1 MKIFSRGS
9 GEDARL
15 TSTLASD
22 SPESFWTCVRSKA
35 MPAARWICTTTK
47 RDERWVIV
55 KWTRQSAF
63 KWHRWRRERR
73 LLIAIVH
80 LLSSLKPVLVLW
92 ESPSFC
98 FQLSSCFA
106 FCRKKIFPSKRA
118 NLSQHHVL
126 HQLIVFVRF
135 ILLWINFLL
144 RDTKPRRLSVKL
156 FCGLLYSILQISWTA
171 PLETSLS
178 CPLDFNY
185 FSPPPAQLV
194 GFVFIIGIVQPFP
207 RSTTPLMKTF

>member
-1 MKIFSRGS
+1 MLGWHRLWHQIRPKVS
-9 GEDARL
+9 GRAWDRRRC
-15 TSTLASD
+15 
-22 SPESFWTCVRSKA
+22 PQ
-35 MPAARWICTTTK
+35 
-47 RDERWVIV
+47 RDESAQQPSGTKGESLV

-73 LLIAIVH
+73 LLIATVH

-144 RDTKPRRLSVKL
+144 RDTKPRRFSVKL
-156 FCGLLYSILQISWTA
+156 FCGLLFSILQISWTA
-171 PLETSLS
+171 PLEISLS
-178 CPLDFNY
+178 CPFDFRIY
-185 FSPPPAQLV
+185 ISSSAQLV